1 MLTFAYAKNIVNRTN
16 SVHEENKEQDIHTSA
31 NQDHLNTAPSEQG
44 FTDNNHSRA
53 SSTKSDV
60 YNSINT
66 TITPPVAPKKPSA
79 TSIFDNPHLNIL
91 YNNRTAILAVIGS
104 ITLILFPQI
113 VMSLVAL
120 HPITCVVT
128 ALYLMAIY
136 AISRGGNSDESA
148 YGLFQYMHD
157 LTYYG
162 NSYPQLIAITAFICL
177 FSTSAPLNFYFSYRM
192 MQALMGNSLSDF
204 KIANQCYLAYILV
217 RCWFQRYYCKTQS
230 QKIGARQGGDMQEL
244 RRQQESEHKGHDFEG
259 QDMAFQDASKLT
271 SSTWYFIQT
280 CMQAGITMVSS
291 LNAMVNFSLPAT
303 LSVARR
309 LLMIRTTATAVSFTL
324 LTYISSAWAA
334 KAKGELNDL
343 KYATDEGLR
352 KNPKFPEENN
362 RVQEN
367 QAIASTI
374 QDSFYDIAKNLMND
388 SALTLFFII
397 VAIEPAFPLGAT
409 ITVAQVTALASVL
422 SRMTIDF
429 LSVAR
434 NMGAYSDADSIF
446 KKLSKTFGFSDG
458 QLKTA
463 DKDITIDLEKYG
475 NGGARSYARRLMQD
489 TYQYRLDANT
499 VKARIQNVTDALAF
513 IALAIAVLE
522 MTTTPLIGLGLTPAF
537 MSACAAAATYHVV
550 STMYNVLTSADSA
563 NNSKRMSVF
572 ACNFATSALIVRLAS
587 MFVPQHILG
596 TLSYLGV
603 SAGLAPQL
611 ACLGIITN
619 LVMTL
624 FITPLF
630 MQQKIEKSGS
640 TKDSAHEVFND
651 YTKLVV
657 EPISA
662 VYRKS
667 NDLIK
672 QVSNAQSRKLG
683 KDDNWLARIA
693 GMVPTLTA

>member
-1 MLTFAYAKNIVNRTN
+1 MFSLSSAINYVENPTN
-16 SVHEENKEQDIHTSA
+16 SDHKEQDIHTSA
-31 NQDHLNTAPSEQG
+31 SQNNPSINSNTAS
-44 FTDNNHSRA
+44 NK
-53 SSTKSDV
+53 KSAV
-60 YNSINT
+60 NAPINT
-66 TITPPVAPKKPSA
+66 ADTSPVTPKKPSA

-120 HPITCVVT
+120 HPITCIVT

-136 AISRGGNSDESA
+136 AISRGGNSDESV
-148 YGLFQYMHD
+148 YGLFQFMHD
-157 LTYYG
+157 LSYYG

-217 RCWFQRYYCKTQS
+217 RWWFQRYYCKTQS
-230 QKIGARQGGDMQEL
+230 QKIGARQGGDIQEL
-244 RRQQESEHKGHDFEG
+244 RQEQEIEHKGHDFEG
-259 QDMAFQDASKLT
+259 QDIAFSDASKLT

-303 LSVARR
+303 LNVARR

-334 KAKGELNDL
+334 KAKAELNDL
-343 KYATDEGLR
+343 RYDTDKGLR
-352 KNPKFPEENN
+352 NDPKFPAENN

-434 NMGAYSDADSIF
+434 NMGAYSDAVSNF

-458 QLKTA
+458 KLTA
-463 DKDITIDLEKYG
+463 DKDKTIDIEKYG

-513 IALAIAVLE
+513 IALAIAALE

-550 STMYNVLTSADSA
+550 STMYNILTSADSA

-611 ACLGIITN
+611 ACVGIITN

-640 TKDSAHEVFND
+640 MKDSTHEVFND

-672 QVSNAQSRKLG
+672 QVSNAQSSKLG
-683 KDDNWLARIA
+683 KDDNLLARMA
-693 GMVPTLTA
+693 RFNPFTA

>member
-1 MLTFAYAKNIVNRTN
+1 MLPFAYAKNMIKDPTN
-16 SVHEENKEQDIHTSA
+16 PVHEEIKEQDIHSSA
-31 NQDHLNTAPSEQG
+31 NRDHLNTAPPRQ
-44 FTDNNHSRA
+44 DNS
-53 SSTKSDV
+53 
-60 YNSINT
+60 SINSNT
-66 TITPPVAPKKPSA
+66 SSSKKAAVNDPISNAITPPVTPKKPSA

-120 HPITCVVT
+120 HPITCIVT

-136 AISRGGNSDESA
+136 AISRGSSSDESA

-162 NSYPQLIAITAFICL
+162 NSYPQLIAITATICL
-177 FSTSAPLNFYFSYRM
+177 LSTQAPLNIYFSYRM
-192 MQALMGNSLSDF
+192 MQALMGNSLSEF
-204 KIANQCYLAYILV
+204 KIANQCYLAYITV
-217 RCWFQRYYCKTQS
+217 RHLLQRVYCKIRS
-230 QKIGARQGGDMQEL
+230 QVIGARQGGDMQKL
-244 RRQQESEHKGHDFEG
+244 RQEQLGQHNESNDFSG
-259 QDMAFQDASKLT
+259 QNTPFQDASKL
-271 SSTWYFIQT
+271 SMATWYFIQT

-303 LSVARR
+303 LNVARR
-309 LLMIRTTATAVSFTL
+309 LLMIRTTATAISFTL
-324 LTYISSAWAA
+324 LTFIASAWAA

-343 KYATDEGLR
+343 KYETDAGILNDSEFAS
-352 KNPKFPEENN
+352 KNNEK
-362 RVQEN
+362 QES

-374 QDSFYDIAKNLMND
+374 QDTFYDLAKNISSDN
-388 SALTLFFII
+388 ALTLLMII
-397 VAIEPAFPLGAT
+397 VAINPAFPLGAS
-409 ITVAQVTALASVL
+409 ITVAQVTALAGVL
-422 SRMTIDF
+422 SRMTLDF
-429 LSVAR
+429 LAIAR
-434 NMGAYSDADSIF
+434 NMNALSDAQAVF
-446 KKLSKTFGFSDG
+446 AKLAKTFGFSNG

-463 DKDITIDLEKYG
+463 DKDITIDLELENG
-475 NGGARSYARRLMQD
+475 NARSYASGLMQTTFRD
-489 TYQYRLDANT
+489 RLNANT
-499 VKARIQNVTDALAF
+499 VKARIQNVTDTLAF
-513 IALAIAVLE
+513 IALAIAALE

-550 STMYNVLTSADSA
+550 STVYNVLTSEDSA
-563 NNSKRMSVF
+563 NNSKRMSEF

-611 ACLGIITN
+611 ACLGIITS
-619 LVMTL
+619 LVMTI
-624 FITPLF
+624 FITPLS
-630 MQQKIEKSGS
+630 MQQKPGS

-667 NDLIK
+667 NDLIR
-672 QVSNAQSRKLG
+672 QVSKAHSKSD
-683 KDDNWLARIA
+683 KDDNLLARTARMVLSPFGIA
-693 GMVPTLTA
+693 